1 MMQIEDK
8 FFDAIILLKPN
19 VFEDHRGFFFESYSK
34 KTFQDLGVNCEF
46 ILEGHSYSKKKG
58 TIRGLHFQIPPHEQ
72 TLSIQVVQGSVKDV
86 LVDIRKKSPFF
97 GRHVTTVL
105 SQENKYQLIVPPGFA
120 HGFLT
125 LTDDVHML
133 YKMSAYYAPEQDRA
147 IRWDDPD
154 LNIDWGCDNP
164 VVSDK
169 DACAGFLKN
178 SDMGF

>member
-1 MMQIEDK
+1 MMQIDDK
-8 FFDAIILLKPN
+8 FFDAIILLKPK

-34 KTFQDLGVNCEF
+34 KTFQNLGVNCEF
-46 ILEGHSYSKKKG
+46 ILEAHSYSKKKD

-72 TLSIQVVQGSVKDV
+72 TLSIQVIQGSVKDV

-97 GRHVTTVL
+97 GQHIATML
-105 SQENKYQLIVPPGFA
+105 SDKNKHQLIVPPGFA

-133 YKMSAYYAPEQDRA
+133 YKMSAYYAPEHDRT

-154 LNIDWGCDNP
+154 INIDWGCHNP
-164 VVSDK
+164 VMSDK
-169 DACAGFLKN
+169 DARAGFLQN
-178 SDMGF
+178 LDMGF